1 MTAIAPCPERLT
13 GKASLSRP
21 GRSLAHA
28 GTSFRTLLG
37 HALSEGEAALSG
49 AGTSAA
55 RALTGLVA
63 GVEKGAASPAGPAAA
78 SAQEALG
85 AAPATSKALALGAA
99 AASGTEL
106 ALARQVGPAAGLAG
120 QGALAPRRRGKASA
134 EDAAPEA
141 AAQAQAAQAQ
151 AATPGQATEAETAP
165 AAQPQA
171 AAGQP
176 GAETTAG
183 EPAALPGPPVT
194 AGTHLG
200 HVERGRVATVGGVVT
215 LIWLVILVL
224 MVWNG

>member
-1 MTAIAPCPERLT
+1 MSFTDRLVLWLHIGFAIFTIGPVTVAIMSTPRYIRKRNLVIVRYLYRTTMIFTMVSLGVLLFGLVLAGLKHDFSKPWLTVSMTLFVVAIVLLLLIIRDQHRAIAAMEDAEAT
-13 GKASLSRP
+13 A
-21 GRSLAHA
+21 A
-28 GTSFRTLLG
+28 
-37 HALSEGEAALSG
+37 EAA
-49 AGTSAA
+49 A
-55 RALTGLVA
+55 
-63 GVEKGAASPAGPAAA
+63 E
-78 SAQEALG
+78 AQ
-85 AAPATSKALALGAA
+85 
-99 AASGTEL
+99 
-106 ALARQVGPAAGLAG
+106 
-120 QGALAPRRRGKASA
+120 
-134 EDAAPEA
+134 

-200 HVERGRVATVGGVVT
+200 HVERGRVATVGGVVS